1 MKTTRRIFLFLLPLF
16 LIVVSF
22 ASVLQQRF
30 CLKKRMMQTEEE
42 LFKEGETVEGVLADL
57 RREVGNVNEMV
68 GILLEPQHCSR
79 RDIQHPA

>member
-16 LIVVSF
+16 LIAVSL

-42 LFKEGETVEGVLADL
+42 LFKEGETMEGVLAAVIRIVVITSKARIRWDNSVRL
-57 RREVGNVNEMV
+57 
-68 GILLEPQHCSR
+68 
-79 RDIQHPA
+79 